1 MRGRGIKTQ
10 AWRFSS
16 RRQVRGWMSFVR
28 MLLIAA
34 LVVSLLPAGTS
45 TVSAN
50 TGVTY
55 LDQNGDLQTNENVAV
70 IHDASD
76 LNNSTLASG
85 WYLFSGAWSLSNRI
99 NITGDVHIILEDGSD
114 VEAPQGIDVS
124 NNNLLTIYA
133 QSTGSGT
140 LEPLGMRVAQGSE
153 AANGVL
159 VVRLR

>member
-1 MRGRGIKTQ
+1 MDVVRSDVTHCRIGCFT
-10 AWRFSS
+10 SS
-16 RRQVRGWMSFVR
+16 GGNIDS
-28 MLLIAA
+28 I
-34 LVVSLLPAGTS
+34 GEY
-45 TVSAN
+45 
-50 TGVTY
+50 GVTY